1 MSRFDGELTAAGEAS
16 FDMVEL
22 MKALSSAASAGHR
35 ERGDAIACY
44 LSVSEGW
51 KDAKPFLEGH
61 FSTLAGKTRLTGG
74 KE

>member
-1 MSRFDGELTAAGEAS
+1 MSRFDGEFTAAGEAS
-16 FDMVEL
+16 LDMVEL
-22 MKALSSAASAGHR
+22 MQVLASAASTGRR

-51 KDAKPFLEGH
+51 RDAEG
-61 FSTLAGKTRLTGG
+61 TLKGTFASLRGDVRLTGG